1 MRLDKPFGACYNKP
15 TSNEKESKYQVSMQR
30 TIGR

>member
-1 MRLDKPFGACYNKP
+1 MLLDKPFGACYNKL

-30 TIGR
+30 AIGR